1 MQNELTLKIFDIKN
15 PISDSVFSDF
25 FALMESAFPKE
36 ERRSR
41 KAFCELCKGCP
52 YYKIYSL
59 FSGESL
65 VAFFTVWEF
74 SAFRFGDHFA
84 VAEKA
89 RNAGI
94 GSKLLSRILAASELP
109 FILEV
114 EPAESSLAARRINF
128 YQRNGF
134 VKNDFPYLLPPMQ
147 EGCKA
152 IPMYIMSYPAA
163 LSHSDFVKMRDTLYE
178 TVYNGFKE

>member
-1 MQNELTLKIFDIKN
+1 MQNKMTLRIFDINN

-36 ERRSR
+36 ERRTR
-41 KAFCELCKGCP
+41 KAFYELCKSCP

-65 VAFFTVWEF
+65 IAFFTVWEF
-74 SAFRFGDHFA
+74 STFRFGDHFA
-84 VAEKA
+84 VIGKA
-89 RNAGI
+89 RNGGI
-94 GSKLLSRILAASELP
+94 GSRLLSQILAESELP

-114 EPAESSLAARRINF
+114 EPAENEIAGRRINF
-128 YQRNGF
+128 YLRNGF

-152 IPMYIMSYPAA
+152 IPMHILSYPKA
-163 LSHSDFVKMRDTLYE
+163 LSLCEFTQMRDTLYK